1 MMEVEEPMGGIRP
14 LCLALAV
21 LIAAPAAAIA
31 QGWGPDR
38 AYVSVGSHHEGLDPA
53 GFGRSRWNE
62 FNPGLILAWED
73 RHLGLNY
80 AAGGFVNSFGDLSPF
95 LGVSRFWQV
104 AEDLSVG
111 PFAALSDYGRNSKFF
126 ETRLG
131 STGVVVLGGVQANY
145 RNVFVQVQPT
155 GRTGGGVGAV
165 VAAGLTFSL
174 R

>member
-1 MMEVEEPMGGIRP
+1 MAEWRS
-14 LCLALAV
+14 LALSAL
-21 LIAAPAAAIA
+21 LIAAPAAAPA
-31 QGWGPDR
+31 QDWRPDR
-38 AYVSVGSHHEGLDPA
+38 AYVSLGSHHAGLDA
-53 GFGRSRWNE
+53 ADFGRNRWNE
-62 FNPGLILAWED
+62 VNPGLILAWED
-73 RHLGLNY
+73 RFLGLNY

-104 AEDLSVG
+104 SEDLSVG

-131 STGVVVLGGVQANY
+131 SSGVVVLGGVQANY

-165 VAAGLTFSL
+165 LAAGLTFGL